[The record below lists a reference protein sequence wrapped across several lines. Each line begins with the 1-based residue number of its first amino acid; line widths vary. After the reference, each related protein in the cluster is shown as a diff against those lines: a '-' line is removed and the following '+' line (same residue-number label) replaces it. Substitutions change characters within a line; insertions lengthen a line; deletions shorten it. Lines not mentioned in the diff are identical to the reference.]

1 MSDIKA
7 VGFIGLGVMG
17 EAMCRNLVRKCGKP
31 VIGFDVRSEPLD
43 RLAKDGVKRAASIPE
58 LMKQV
63 DLVLVCV
70 PGEPES
76 REVCLGKGGVVDS
89 ARAGQIVV
97 DMSTVPPAVGRDVA
111 AACAAKSVDF
121 LDAPIARARFAAIEG
136 TLCIMVGGDKDV
148 LERVRPF
155 LETMGTDVIH
165 CGGVGTG
172 QVMKLMNNMIV
183 FENLNAIAEGFTIAK
198 RFGMDGKLF
207 LEILSKGSGDS
218 FVCRNHAMKSMAID
232 DHPENAFPVTY
243 AIKDVSYAVQLA
255 EEMGVD
261 ARGAKL
267 VIEMLEHANKAG
279 YGAKYSTIIQRIVDG
294 RI

>member
-1 MSDIKA
+1 MSDINS

-17 EAMCRNLVRKCGKP
+17 EAMCRNLVKKCGKP
-31 VIGFDVRSEPLD
+31 VFGFDLNPAPLE
-43 RLAKDGVKRAASIPE
+43 RLEKDGLTRADSIA
-58 LMKQV
+58 
-63 DLVLVCV
+63 DLVARTDLVFVCV

-76 REVCLGKGGVVDS
+76 RAVFLGKDGVVDS

-97 DMSTVPPAVGRDVA
+97 DMSTVPPKVGQDTA
-111 AACAAKSVDF
+111 AACTKKSVDY
-121 LDAPIARARFAAIEG
+121 LDAPIARARFAAIDG
-136 TLCIMVGGDKDV
+136 TLCIMVGGDAKV
-148 LERVRPF
+148 LERARPY
-155 LETMGTDVIH
+155 LDTMGTDIMH

-183 FENLNAIAEGFTIAK
+183 FENLNAVAEGFTIAK
-198 RFGMDGKLF
+198 RYGMDGKLF
-207 LEILSKGSGDS
+207 LDILSKGSGDS
-218 FVCRNHAMKSMAID
+218 FVARNHAVKSMAID

-267 VIEMLEHANKAG
+267 VIDMLEKANAAG

>member
-1 MSDIKA
+1 MSEIKA

-31 VIGFDVRSEPLD
+31 VIGFDRRPEPLE
-43 RLAKDGVKRAASIPE
+43 RLEKDGVTRADSIAD
-58 LMKQV
+58 LVRRV
-63 DLVLVCV
+63 DLVLICV

-76 REVCLGKGGVVDS
+76 REVCLGKDGVVEN

-97 DMSTVPPAVGRDVA
+97 DMSTVPPKVGRDVA
-111 AACAAKSVDF
+111 AACAKKSVDF

-136 TLCIMVGGDKDV
+136 TLCIMVGGDEAV
-148 LERVRPF
+148 LERARPF
-155 LETMGTDVIH
+155 LDTMGTDVMH
-165 CGGVGTG
+165 CGPVGTG

-183 FENLNAIAEGFTIAK
+183 FENLNAVAEGFTIAK
-198 RFGMDGKLF
+198 RAGMDGKRF

-218 FVCRNHAMKSMAID
+218 FVARNHAMKSMAID

-243 AIKDVSYAVQLA
+243 AIKDVSYAVKLA
-255 EEMGVD
+255 EEVGVN

-267 VIEMLEHANKAG
+267 VIDMLEQANKAG

>member
-1 MSDIKA
+1 MSEIKA

-31 VIGFDVRSEPLD
+31 VIGFDTRPEPLD
-43 RLAKDGVKRAASIPE
+43 RLEKDGVKRAASIAD

-63 DLVLVCV
+63 DLVHICV

-76 REVCLGKGGVVDS
+76 RAVCLGKDGVVES
-89 ARAGQIVV
+89 ARAGQIVI

-111 AACAAKSVDF
+111 AACAKKSVDF

-136 TLCIMVGGDKDV
+136 TLCIMVGGDEAV
-148 LERVRPF
+148 LERARPF
-155 LETMGTDVIH
+155 LETMGTDVMH
-165 CGGVGTG
+165 CGPVGTG

-183 FENLNAIAEGFTIAK
+183 FENLNAVAEGFTIAK
-198 RFGMDGKLF
+198 RAGMDGMRF

-218 FVCRNHAMKSMAID
+218 FICRNHSMQSMAID

-243 AIKDVSYAVQLA
+243 AIKDVSYAVKLA
-255 EEMGVD
+255 EEVGVD

-267 VIEMLEHANKAG
+267 VIDMLEHARKAG
-279 YGAKYSTIIQRIVDG
+279 YGAKYSTVIQRIVDG
-294 RI
+294 KI

>member
-1 MSDIKA
+1 MSEIKA

-17 EAMCRNLVRKCGKP
+17 EAMCRNLVRKGGKP
-31 VIGFDVRSEPLD
+31 VIGFDRRPEPLD
-43 RLAKDGVKRAASIPE
+43 RLEKDGVKRAASIAE

-63 DLVLVCV
+63 DLVFICV

-76 REVCLGKGGVVDS
+76 REVCLGKGGVVES

-97 DMSTVPPAVGRDVA
+97 DMSTVPPKVGRDVA
-111 AACAAKSVDF
+111 AACAKKSVDF
-121 LDAPIARARFAAIEG
+121 LDAPIARARFAAIDG

-155 LETMGTDVIH
+155 FETMGTDIPH

-198 RFGMDGKLF
+198 RYGMDAKLF

-255 EEMGVD
+255 EELGVD

-267 VIEMLEHANKAG
+267 VIDMLEKAKKAG
-279 YGAKYSTIIQRIVDG
+279 YGANYSTIIQRIVDG

>member
-1 MSDIKA
+1 MSDIQA

-31 VIGFDVRSEPLD
+31 VIGFDRRPEPLD
-43 RLAKDGVKRAASIPE
+43 RLQKDGVRRAASIPE
-58 LMKQV
+58 LMEQV
-63 DLVLVCV
+63 DLVLICV

-76 REVCLGKGGVVDS
+76 REVCLGKDGVVAN
-89 ARAGQIVV
+89 ARAGQVVV

-111 AACAAKSVDF
+111 AACARKSVDF
-121 LDAPIARARFAAIEG
+121 LDAPIARARFAAIDG

-148 LERVRPF
+148 LERARPF
-155 LETMGTDVIH
+155 LDTMGTDVIH
-165 CGGVGTG
+165 CGGTGTG

-183 FENLNAIAEGFTIAK
+183 FENLNAIAEGYTIAT
-198 RFGMDGKLF
+198 RAGMDGMLF
-207 LEILSKGSGDS
+207 LQTLSQGSGDS
-218 FVCRNHAMKSMAID
+218 FVCRNHAMKSMATD

-267 VIEMLEHANKAG
+267 VIELLEHAKKAG

-294 RI
+294 KI

>member
-17 EAMCRNLVRKCGKP
+17 EAMCRNLAKKGGKP
-31 VIGFDVRSEPLD
+31 VIGFDTRPEPLD
-43 RLAKDGVKRAASIPE
+43 RLEPDGVKRAASIAE
-58 LMKQV
+58 LMDQV
-63 DLVLVCV
+63 DIVFICV

-76 REVCLGKGGVVDS
+76 RAVCLGEGGVVES

-111 AACAAKSVDF
+111 DACAKKSVDF
-121 LDAPIARARFAAIEG
+121 LDAPIARARFAAIDG

-148 LERVRPF
+148 LERARPF
-155 LETMGTDVIH
+155 LDTMGTDIMH

-183 FENLNAIAEGFTIAK
+183 FENLNAVAEGFTIAK
-198 RFGMDGKLF
+198 RYGMDGKLF
-207 LEILSKGSGDS
+207 LETLAQGSGDS
-218 FVCRNHAMKSMAID
+218 FVCRNHAIKSMAPD

-243 AIKDVSYAVQLA
+243 AIKDVSYAIQLA

-267 VIEMLEHANKAG
+267 VLDLLKHAEKAG
-279 YGAKYSTIIQRIVDG
+279 YGAKYSTIIQRILDG

>member
-1 MSDIKA
+1 MSEIKA

-31 VIGFDVRSEPLD
+31 VIGFDVRPEPLD

-58 LMKQV
+58 LMDQV
-63 DLVLVCV
+63 DAVFVCV

-76 REVCLGKGGVVDS
+76 RAVCLGKGGVVES
-89 ARAGQIVV
+89 AHAGQIVV

-111 AACAAKSVDF
+111 AACAKKSVDF

-136 TLCIMVGGDKDV
+136 TLCIMVGGDAAV
-148 LERVRPF
+148 LERARPY
-155 LETMGTDVIH
+155 LDTMGTDVMH
-165 CGGVGTG
+165 CGPVGTG

-183 FENLNAIAEGFTIAK
+183 FENLNAVAEGFTIAK
-198 RFGMDGKLF
+198 RAGMDGKTF

-243 AIKDVSYAVQLA
+243 AIKDVSYAVKLA
-255 EEMGVD
+255 EEVGVD

-267 VIEMLEHANKAG
+267 VIDMLEHADKAG

-294 RI
+294 KI